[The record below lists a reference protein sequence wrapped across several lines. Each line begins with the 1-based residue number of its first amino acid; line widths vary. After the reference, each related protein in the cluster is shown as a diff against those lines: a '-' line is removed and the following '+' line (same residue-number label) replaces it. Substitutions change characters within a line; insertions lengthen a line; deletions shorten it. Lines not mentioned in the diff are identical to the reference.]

1 MNSPPGGRAASGGS
15 SRIFRAVK
23 RFLTALGSA
32 AAALLF
38 PKVCILCGCA
48 SEEEICGSCLRNVSI
63 SPKRHDDV
71 QDVYPFGS
79 IFYYGKY
86 SGELKKA
93 FARYKYDGEIW
104 LGAAFGRLLYRTFKD
119 YFSDYSAVLYV
130 PASRSGYMHRGF
142 DQCREI
148 AAAVSKLSGLTVLDT
163 LAYSKTA
170 RKQSRLGFRTRQE
183 NYGRFR
189 LKNITERES
198 EKYFRGRR
206 ILLIDDIL
214 TTGSTVRECG
224 QLLVEDAGAERV
236 DVMLVATGRA
246 DIKQF

>member
-1 MNSPPGGRAASGGS
+1 MSRNTASGACGGAFAHAVS
-15 SRIFRAVK
+15 FAKKTAIFIKAV
-23 RFLTALGSA
+23 FLALF
-32 AAALLF
+32 F
-38 PKVCILCGCA
+38 PKVCILCGKA
-48 SEEEICGSCLRNVSI
+48 SSDEVCGTCIKNVSV
-63 SPKRHDDV
+63 SPVRHEDV
-71 QDVYPFGS
+71 QDVYPYGS

-86 SGELKKA
+86 TGELKKA

-104 LGAAFGRLLYRTFKD
+104 LGAAFGRLLYKTFRE
-119 YFSDYSAVLYV
+119 YLPDYSAVLYV
-130 PASRSGYMHRGF
+130 PASRFGYMQRGF

-148 AAAVSKLSGLTVLDT
+148 ASVIAKLGGLTVLDT
-163 LAYSKTA
+163 LECSKTA

-183 NYGRFR
+183 NFGRFR
-189 LKNITERES
+189 LKDISPFES

-206 ILLIDDIL
+206 VLLIDDVL

-224 QLLVEDAGAERV
+224 QLLVERAGAERV